1 MNYFIRASVIATGLA
16 PALLT
21 PAPSRAAECRI
32 GPVALEATACTI
44 EQGSHPEGPAQY
56 DEWIENGLTNT
67 VIVITPEK
75 PKSFRGYFTRWRYSH
90 KCSVHE
96 ISFGHEVRFTGPDG
110 AGRGTPPQTTWTGVC
125 IIAGAFIVRAIGLKR
140 QVVEL
145 HVTQKRGQSGDLEP
159 ALAAL
164 LARVRLSPAK

>member
-1 MNYFIRASVIATGLA
+1 MNYFIRASVIATGLL

-110 AGRGTPPQTTWTGVC
+110 AGRKARHRKQP
-125 IIAGAFIVRAIGLKR
+125 
-140 QVVEL
+140 
-145 HVTQKRGQSGDLEP
+145 GQGYAS
-159 ALAAL
+159 
-164 LARVRLSPAK
+164 SPASSSSGRLASSGRWSNCT